1 MNLQAK
7 AIRTRM
13 IGGAP
18 LCAYDLYVPV
28 NQFPADVA
36 GKFSYFIVIGSER
49 FVTLSDALRPADMDA
64 MPKGFARYDAFKAHE
79 AKWVEIERSALI
91 AVFPEL
97 ANGHGRYTD
106 ADLPSAQF
114 AVTL

>member
-1 MNLQAK
+1 MTLQAK

-36 GKFSYFIVIGSER
+36 AKFSYFIVSGGEH
-49 FVTLSDALRPADMDA
+49 FVTLVDAIRPAQLDA
-64 MPKGFARYDAFKAHE
+64 MPTGFARYDAFKAHE
-79 AKWVEIERSALI
+79 AKCNEIQRSALI
-91 AVFPEL
+91 AAFPEL
-97 ANGHGRYTD
+97 ANGHGNYTD